1 MANPVT
7 TGSIK
12 GYKCTQWKEGKKWK
26 RKNGNKGYRKT
37 ERKKE
42 NRVNEERN
50 KEYKQP
56 KVMGKYK

>member
-1 MANPVT
+1 MCTMEGKEKMAN
-7 TGSIK
+7 
-12 GYKCTQWKEGKKWK
+12 K
-26 RKNGNKGYRKT
+26 RYRKT

>member
-1 MANPVT
+1 MEGKEKMAN
-7 TGSIK
+7 
-12 GYKCTQWKEGKKWK
+12 K
-26 RKNGNKGYRKT
+26 RYRKT

-50 KEYKQP
+50 KEDKQP

>member
-12 GYKCTQWKEGKKWK
+12 GYRCTQWKEGKKWK

-42 NRVNEERN
+42 NGAKQKRK
-50 KEYKQP
+50 KE
-56 KVMGKYK
+56 